1 MIFAAAEPKSFM
13 ETYLPYLVLATG
25 IVAAGLF
32 LAYFMASTD
41 KRKRITGT
49 FLAILLS
56 GFSVFCIFEGEG
68 VKRGIDLK
76 GGASFLVRVQP
87 SGDRPVTQGALA
99 QAQAIIDKRL
109 NPTGSKDVTVT
120 PQGVDRLYVE
130 VPGLTDEQIRQS
142 KETIEKVA
150 RLEFRLLGP
159 DGRTTTTAEDNAI
172 KPGFVK
178 MRYLDEDEAEQKKTA
193 AMTPAEKRLRPKP
206 NKFIWVKNKAEMSG
220 KSVDYAGAQLI
231 PGATNYHISVELHS
245 EYGDKMMEL
254 TKANIGKPMAIL
266 LENTPGEFD
275 VISAP
280 NIQGVFGSQFQIT
293 GQFSEDE
300 AVELSSQLMNP
311 LENPLLVEQ
320 SSIISPTYGEETVK
334 QGLMSTMVGL
344 ALTLFFMMLYYRLSG
359 IIAVIGLVINLLMLL
374 GAMRIFDQTLTMPG
388 IAGIILTLGMAI
400 DANVLI
406 YERMRE
412 EFATGK
418 TFGAA
423 INASYDKA
431 FSAIFDSHSTTL
443 ITSIIMIAIAT
454 GAIQGFGL
462 ALTIG
467 LVASLFS
474 ALVITR
480 VCFLWLHKAGLQ
492 KLSFMSLIQNRL
504 YDFMGQRK
512 LWLTVSAILC
522 AGCVAVVAIKG
533 KSILGYELQ
542 GGDQI
547 SLKGIPGVDL
557 AAVEKSLGDWK
568 FDGKESSLNIG
579 TVKPLGAEEYINIR
593 TASGTSASIKAE
605 LIKDLGG
612 GDAAKTALITNAST
626 ETMGSTVGGE
636 MLTRSIWAI
645 VLGMVGI
652 FIYLTFRFE
661 MPFAV
666 GGIVAILHDVI
677 IAVGVCAIAG
687 KEVGLI
693 LIGAFLTIAGYSIN
707 DTIVI
712 FDRVRENLRT
722 MKGDLKDVLN
732 VAISA
737 TLSRTIITS
746 GVTALAVVSM
756 YLFGGKSM
764 ADFSFAMIIGMISG
778 TYSTIFIASP
788 VVLWW
793 ANRRQINL
801 RQAILDA
808 DAQKLEAISGLEREA
823 PARKPAKKKDDDDSI
838 ELTPV

>member
-13 ETYLPYLVLATG
+13 ETYLPYMVLATG
-25 IVAAGLF
+25 LIAAVLF
-32 LAYFMASTD
+32 LAYFMATTD
-41 KRKRITGT
+41 RRKRLTGT
-49 FLAILLS
+49 FLAILLA
-56 GFSVFCIFEGEG
+56 GFSVFCITEGDG

-87 SGDRPVTQGALA
+87 SGDKAVTPGALA

-120 PQGVDRLYVE
+120 PQGSDRLYVE

-150 RLEFRLLGP
+150 RLEFRLLSP
-159 DGRTTTTAEDNAI
+159 EGRTLIKPGDAPI
-172 KPGFVK
+172 KPGFTK
-178 MRYLDEDEAEQKKTA
+178 MRYIDEDEEEQKKIA
-193 AMTPAEKRLRPKP
+193 AMTPAERRKRPKSD
-206 NKFIWVKNKAEMSG
+206 KFIWVKNKAEMSG
-220 KSVDYAGAQLI
+220 KSVDNAWAQLI
-231 PGATNYHISVELHS
+231 PGATNFEISVELHS

-254 TKANIGKPMAIL
+254 TRANTGKPMAIL

-280 NIQGVFGSQFQIT
+280 NIKNPFGARFVIEGKFT
-293 GQFSEDE
+293 EEE
-300 AVELSSQLMNP
+300 AIELSGQLMNP

-320 SSIISPTYGEETVK
+320 SSIISPTYGKETVQ
-334 QGLMSTMVGL
+334 QGLTSTMVGL
-344 ALTLFFMMLYYRLSG
+344 GLTLLFMMLYYRLSG
-359 IIAVIGLVINLLMLL
+359 IIAVIGLVINLLLLL

-412 EFATGK
+412 EFQAGRTLD
-418 TFGAA
+418 TA

-431 FSAIFDSHSTTL
+431 FSAIFDSNLTTL
-443 ITSIIMIAIAT
+443 ITSVIMITIAT

-467 LVASLFS
+467 LIASMFS

-480 VCFLWLHKAGLQ
+480 VCFLWLHKSGL
-492 KLSFMSLIQNRL
+492 KTLSFMSLIQNRL
-504 YDFMGQRK
+504 YDFMGKRK
-512 LWLTVSAILC
+512 LWLTISAVIC
-522 AGCVAVVAIKG
+522 AACVAVVAIKG
-533 KSILGYELQ
+533 NKVLGYELR

-557 AAVEKSLGDWK
+557 AAVEKSLADWNNES
-568 FDGKESSLNIG
+568 KESLNIG
-579 TVKPLGAEEYINIR
+579 TVKPLGAEEYINLR
-593 TASGTSASIKAE
+593 TAPGTSASIKAE
-605 LIKDLGG
+605 LIKDLAA
-612 GDAAKTALITNAST
+612 GDTAKATLITNAST
-626 ETMGSTVGGE
+626 ETMGSSVGGE

-645 VLGMVGI
+645 VIGLIGI

-661 MPFAV
+661 MPFAI
-666 GGIVAILHDVI
+666 GGIVAIFHDVI
-677 IAVGVCAIAG
+677 VAVGVCAIAG
-687 KEVGLI
+687 KEIGLI

-722 MKGDLKDVLN
+722 KKGDLKEILN
-732 VAISA
+732 QSISD

-746 GVTALAVVSM
+746 GVTGLAVLAM
-756 YLFGGKSM
+756 YLFGGKAM
-764 ADFSFAMIIGMISG
+764 ADFSFTMLIGMISG
-778 TYSTIFIASP
+778 VYSTIFIASP

-793 ANRRQINL
+793 AERRQVNL

-823 PARKPAKKKDDDDSI
+823 PAKPSKKKKDGDDSI